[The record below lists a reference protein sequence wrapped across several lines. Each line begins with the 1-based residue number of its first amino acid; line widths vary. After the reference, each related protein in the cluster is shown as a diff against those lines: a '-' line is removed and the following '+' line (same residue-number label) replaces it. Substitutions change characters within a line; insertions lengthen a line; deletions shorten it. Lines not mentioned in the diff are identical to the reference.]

1 MVDSNIDIETPPVR
15 GIVLVGAVI
24 VAVFFSIFGVWAAV
38 APMSTAAIAPGE
50 VTVEGKRKTVQHFE
64 GGIVSEILVRDG
76 AVVKAGQVLVR
87 LERAQAQ
94 AVLSLVEGR
103 LLSARSL
110 AARLRPERDGAAAV
124 SFPADMQAR
133 AQDPA
138 YRTVMDGQRRIF
150 AARRDALA
158 SKIALLRK
166 RDSQVRI
173 EIGGLR
179 AKLKADDRQLA
190 LIEDE
195 LSGIRSLVKRGLVAR
210 PRLLALERR
219 AAEIGGG
226 RGGNIAAISRAQ
238 QSMGET
244 RLKIAELRAE
254 RTNEVVREL
263 REVESQLHDLRE
275 RRGASGDVVTRTEIR
290 APIAGTVVGL
300 KISTTGGVVAAG
312 EAIMD
317 IVPTDDRLIVEA
329 KVSPQDID
337 VVHAGLSAQVRFTA
351 LSQRNSVPVDGDVL
365 SISADRLAD
374 QFTPEGYYLA
384 RIALRS
390 DVQAALGG
398 ARLQPGMRAE
408 VMIVTGANTALG
420 YFMKPVTN
428 SFNRAF
434 REE

>member
-1 MVDSNIDIETPPVR
+1 LADIDIEYPPVR
-15 GIVLVGAVI
+15 NVILVGAAI
-24 VAVFFSIFGVWAAV
+24 VAVFFGIFGVWAAV
-38 APMSTAAIAPGE
+38 APLSTAAIAQGE

-64 GGIVSEILVRDG
+64 GGIVGEILVRDG
-76 AVVKAGQVLVR
+76 TVVKAGQVLVR

-103 LLSARSL
+103 LLSAQSL
-110 AARLRPERDGAAAV
+110 EARLKAERDGADSLV
-124 SFPADMQAR
+124 FPPEMQAR
-133 AQDPA
+133 ANNPD

-150 AARRDALA
+150 SARRNALA

-166 RDSQVRI
+166 RDSQVKI
-173 EIGGLR
+173 EISGLR
-179 AKLKADDRQLA
+179 AQLKADDRQLA
-190 LIEDE
+190 LIEEE
-195 LSGIRSLVKRGLVAR
+195 LSGIRALVKRGLVAK

-219 AAEIGGG
+219 AAEISGG
-226 RGGNIAAISRAQ
+226 RGRNIAAISRAQ

-244 RLKIAELRAE
+244 QLKIEELRAE

-275 RRGASGDVVTRTEIR
+275 RRGASGDVLTRTEIR

-300 KISTTGGVVAAG
+300 KIATTGGVIAAG
-312 EAIMD
+312 ESIMD
-317 IVPTDDRLIVEA
+317 IVPADDRLIVEA

-337 VVHAGLSAQVRFTA
+337 VVRAGLSAQVRFTA
-351 LSQRNSVPVDGDVL
+351 LSQRNSVPVDGDVI
-365 SISADRLAD
+365 SVSADRLAD

-384 RIALRS
+384 RVALAPN
-390 DVQAALGG
+390 VHALLGG
-398 ARLQPGMRAE
+398 VKLQPGMRAE

-420 YFMKPVTN
+420 YFMKPVAN

>member
-87 LERAQAQ
+87 LERAQA
-94 AVLSLVEGR
+94 
-103 LLSARSL
+103 
-110 AARLRPERDGAAAV
+110 AAV

-133 AQDPA
+133 AQYPA

>member
-1 MVDSNIDIETPPVR
+1 MAEIDNQNPPVR
-15 GIVLVGAVI
+15 NAIMIGAGIVT
-24 VAVFFSIFGVWAAV
+24 VFFGIFGVWAAV
-38 APMSTAAIAPGE
+38 APLNTAAIAPGE
-50 VTVEGKRKTVQHFE
+50 VTVESKRKTVQHFE
-64 GGIVSEILVRDG
+64 GGIVGEILVRDG
-76 AVVKAGQVLVR
+76 SVVKAGQVLVR

-103 LLSARSL
+103 LLSAQSL
-110 AARLRPERDGAAAV
+110 EARLKAERDNAETLI
-124 SFPADMQAR
+124 FPSEMQIR
-133 AQDPA
+133 ANDPA
-138 YRTVMDGQRRIF
+138 YRTVMEGQWRIF
-150 AARRDALA
+150 SARQNALA

-166 RDSQVRI
+166 RDAQVKI

-179 AKLKADDRQLA
+179 AQLKADDRQLA
-190 LIEDE
+190 LIEEE
-195 LSGIRSLVKRGLVAR
+195 LSGIRSLVKRGLVAK

-219 AAEIGGG
+219 AAEISGG
-226 RGGNIAAISRAQ
+226 RGRNIAAISRAE

-244 RLKIAELRAE
+244 RLKIEELRAE

-275 RRGASGDVVTRTEIR
+275 RRSASGDVLTRTEIR

-300 KISTTGGVVAAG
+300 KIATTGGVIAAG

-317 IVPTDDRLIVEA
+317 IVPADDRLIVEA

-337 VVHAGLSAQVRFTA
+337 VVRAGLSAQVRFTA
-351 LSQRNSVPVDGDVL
+351 LSQRNSVPVDGDVI
-365 SISADRLAD
+365 SVSADRLAD

-384 RIALRS
+384 R
-390 DVQAALGG
+390 VALGPNVHASLG
-398 ARLQPGMRAE
+398 GVKLQPGMQAE

-420 YFMKPVTN
+420 YFMKPVAN

>member
-1 MVDSNIDIETPPVR
+1 MAEIDIQKPPVR
-15 GIVLVGAVI
+15 NVVIVGAAI
-24 VAVFFSIFGVWAAV
+24 VTVFFGIFGVWAAV
-38 APMSTAAIAPGE
+38 APLNTAAIAPGE

-64 GGIVSEILVRDG
+64 GGIVGEILVRDG
-76 AVVKAGQVLVR
+76 SIVKAGEVLVR

-103 LLSARSL
+103 LLSAQSL
-110 AARLRPERDGAAAV
+110 EARLKAERDGADSLV
-124 SFPADMQAR
+124 FPPEMQAR
-133 AQDPA
+133 ADNPD

-150 AARRDALA
+150 SARRNALA

-166 RDSQVRI
+166 RDAQVKI
-173 EIGGLR
+173 EISGLR
-179 AKLKADDRQLA
+179 AQLNADNRQLA
-190 LIEDE
+190 LIEEE
-195 LSGIRSLVKRGLVAR
+195 LSGIRSLVKRGLVAK

-219 AAEIGGG
+219 AAEISGG
-226 RGGNIAAISRAQ
+226 RGRNIAAISRAQ

-244 RLKIAELRAE
+244 RLKIEELRAE

-275 RRGASGDVVTRTEIR
+275 RRSASGDVLTRTEIR

-300 KISTTGGVVAAG
+300 KIATTGGVIAAG
-312 EAIMD
+312 ESIMD
-317 IVPTDDRLIVEA
+317 IVPADDRLIVEA

-337 VVHAGLSAQVRFTA
+337 VVRAGLSAQVRFTA
-351 LSQRNSVPVDGDVL
+351 LSQRNSVPVDGDVI
-365 SISADRLAD
+365 SVSADRLAD
-374 QFTPEGYYLA
+374 QFAPEGYYLA
-384 RIALRS
+384 RVALAPN
-390 DVQAALGG
+390 VHALLGG
-398 ARLQPGMRAE
+398 VKLQPGMRAE

-420 YFMKPVTN
+420 YFMKPVAN

>member
-1 MVDSNIDIETPPVR
+1 MGEIEIQKPPVR
-15 GIVLVGAVI
+15 TVVAIGAAI
-24 VAVFFSIFGVWAAV
+24 VAVFFGIFGVWAAV
-38 APMSTAAIAPGE
+38 APLNTAAIAPGE

-76 AVVKAGQVLVR
+76 AQVAAGQVLVR
-87 LERAQAQ
+87 LERTQAQ

-103 LLSARSL
+103 HLSARAL
-110 AARLRPERDGAAAV
+110 AARLVAERDDAETIVFPPAMLSRAA
-124 SFPADMQAR
+124 
-133 AQDPA
+133 DPA
-138 YRTVMDGQRRIF
+138 YRTAMDGQRRIF
-150 AARRDALA
+150 DARRNALS

-173 EIGGLR
+173 EISGLR
-179 AKLKADDRQLA
+179 AQVKADDRQLA
-190 LIEDE
+190 LIEEE
-195 LSGIRSLVKRGLVAR
+195 LSGIRSLVKRGLVPK

-219 AAEIGGG
+219 AAEISGG
-226 RGGNIAAISRAQ
+226 RGRNIAAIARAQ

-244 RLKIAELRAE
+244 RLKIQDLKASRL
-254 RTNEVVREL
+254 NEVVREL
-263 REVESQLHDLRE
+263 RDVESRLDDLGE
-275 RRGASGDVVTRTEIR
+275 RRSASSDVLTRTEIR

-300 KISTTGGVVAAG
+300 KIATTGGVIAAG

-317 IVPTDDRLIVEA
+317 IVPADDRLIVEA

-337 VVHAGLSAQVRFTA
+337 IVRAGLPAQVRFTA
-351 LSQRNSVPVDGDVL
+351 LSQRNSVPVDGDVV
-365 SISADRLAD
+365 SVSADRLAD

-384 RIALRS
+384 RIALLP
-390 DVQAALGG
+390 DVQKSLGG
-398 ARLQPGMRAE
+398 VKLQPGMQAE

-420 YFMKPVTN
+420 YFMKPVAN

>member
-1 MVDSNIDIETPPVR
+1 M
-15 GIVLVGAVI
+15 
-24 VAVFFSIFGVWAAV
+24 
-38 APMSTAAIAPGE
+38 
-50 VTVEGKRKTVQHFE
+50 
-64 GGIVSEILVRDG
+64 
-76 AVVKAGQVLVR
+76 
-87 LERAQAQ
+87 
-94 AVLSLVEGR
+94 
-103 LLSARSL
+103 
-110 AARLRPERDGAAAV
+110 
-124 SFPADMQAR
+124 
-133 AQDPA
+133 
-138 YRTVMDGQRRIF
+138 
-150 AARRDALA
+150 
-158 SKIALLRK
+158 
-166 RDSQVRI
+166 
-173 EIGGLR
+173 
-179 AKLKADDRQLA
+179 
-190 LIEDE
+190 
-195 LSGIRSLVKRGLVAR
+195 
-210 PRLLALERR
+210 
-219 AAEIGGG
+219 
-226 RGGNIAAISRAQ
+226 
-238 QSMGET
+238 
-244 RLKIAELRAE
+244 
-254 RTNEVVREL
+254 
-263 REVESQLHDLRE
+263 ESQLHDLRE